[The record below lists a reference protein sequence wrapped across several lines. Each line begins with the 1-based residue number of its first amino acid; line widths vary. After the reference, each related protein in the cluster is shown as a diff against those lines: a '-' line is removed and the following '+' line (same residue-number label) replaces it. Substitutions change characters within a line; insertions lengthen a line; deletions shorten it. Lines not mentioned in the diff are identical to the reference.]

1 MRNPEKMAVSFVSSD
16 SRLGVYELAE
26 KKMAYYPSHLA
37 TYNEVKDQLSE
48 FINGKK
54 VEIPKRKEQKVLKS
68 NIIPQ
73 ARKPDERL

>member
-26 KKMAYYPSHLA
+26 KKMAYYPSNLA

-54 VEIPKRKEQKVLKS
+54 VEIPNRKE
-68 NIIPQ
+68 
-73 ARKPDERL
+73 